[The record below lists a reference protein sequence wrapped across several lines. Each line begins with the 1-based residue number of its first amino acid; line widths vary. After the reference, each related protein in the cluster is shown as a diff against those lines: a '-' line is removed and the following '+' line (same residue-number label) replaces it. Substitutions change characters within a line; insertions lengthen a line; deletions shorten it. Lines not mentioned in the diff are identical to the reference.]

1 MSAPMPDIDL
11 YRIYGLDR
19 SQPPQI
25 LAAALTDQLNRVDPR
40 DTLTRSRIDTARAIL
55 GDPQRRAAY
64 DRQLADPSA
73 PVTEEVL
80 ARIAGRPMPTAP
92 RPPLRE
98 QFASKQVKIVGAVT
112 AALAIVLV
120 VAITA
125 VACSGGGDEGSSTAS
140 NASSASSANAPSS
153 SDAGCEP
160 SNNEYTSRAEWDRS
174 RSTAPSYE
182 VVLTRRIALPRSMP
196 WTDRVRA
203 GETYHLLGD
212 GFKVNYRGLTQ
223 FQDRSI
229 GVFQGPEP
237 DDRTPTVAVTTVSQD
252 GAIVGTRDYS
262 GADAPL
268 PAGFDLGRTTLAGY
282 FHITA
287 TDGVSIPAA
296 ANGTEQEQ
304 AYAEQILPDAFDKT
318 AVWAIMRGEEGAI
331 YKATFQRCTN

>member
-1 MSAPMPDIDL
+1 MPGIDL
-11 YRIYGLDR
+11 YAIYGLDR
-19 SQPPQI
+19 THPPEA
-25 LAAALTDQLNRVDPR
+25 LAAQLTAQLNTTDPR
-40 DTLTRSRIDTARAIL
+40 DTLGRNRIDTARAIL

-64 DRQLADPSA
+64 DAQLGNPAAP
-73 PVTEEVL
+73 PVTEETL

-98 QFASKQVKIVGAVT
+98 QFASKQVKIVSAIT
-112 AALAIVLV
+112 AALALVLV

-125 VACSGGGDEGSSTAS
+125 VACSGGDDEGSSTAS

-153 SDAGCEP
+153 SDAVCQP
-160 SNNEYTSRAEWDRS
+160 SNNEYASRAEWDRS

-212 GFKVNYRGLTQ
+212 GFRVNYRGLAQ
-223 FQDRSI
+223 FQDHAI
-229 GVFQGPEP
+229 GVFQGPDP
-237 DDRTPTVAVTTVSQD
+237 SDASTPTAIVTTVSQD
-252 GAIVGTRDYS
+252 GAIVSTRDYA

-318 AVWAIMRGEEGAI
+318 AVWVIMRGEEGAI
-331 YKATFQRCTN
+331 FKATFQRCTN

>member
-1 MSAPMPDIDL
+1 MPGIDL
-11 YRIYGLDR
+11 YAIYGLDR
-19 SQPPQI
+19 THPPEA
-25 LAAALTDQLNRVDPR
+25 LAAQLTAQLNTTDPR
-40 DTLTRSRIDTARAIL
+40 DMVTCSRIETARAIL

-64 DRQLADPSA
+64 DRQLADPA
-73 PVTEEVL
+73 APPVTEETL

-98 QFASKQVKIVGAVT
+98 QFASRQVKIVGAVT

-120 VAITA
+120 VGITA
-125 VACSGGGDEGSSTAS
+125 VACSGGGDSGTTASGGAGNGSTAA
-140 NASSASSANAPSS
+140 ASSS
-153 SDAGCEP
+153 SDGCQP

-196 WTDRVRA
+196 WTDRVR
-203 GETYHLLGD
+203 GGTDYYRIGD
-212 GFKVNYRGLTQ
+212 GFRINYRGLAQ
-223 FQDRSI
+223 FQDHAI
-229 GVFQGPEP
+229 GVFQGPDP
-237 DDRTPTVAVTTVSQD
+237 SDASTPTAIVTTVSQD
-252 GAIVGTRDYS
+252 GAIVSTRDYA

-318 AVWAIMRGEEGAI
+318 AVWVIMRGEEGAI
-331 YKATFQRCTN
+331 FKATFQRCTN